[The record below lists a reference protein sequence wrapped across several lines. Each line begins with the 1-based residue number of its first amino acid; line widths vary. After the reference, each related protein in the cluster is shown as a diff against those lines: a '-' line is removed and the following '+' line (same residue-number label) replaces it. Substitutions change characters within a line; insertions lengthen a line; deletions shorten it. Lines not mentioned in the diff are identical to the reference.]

1 MASVMQRL
9 KNFYD
14 GKYYPILVS
23 VLIFLG
29 HSTELELVFGGLMI
43 LSLILGF
50 WICNDLR
57 FAVTPFLCTIFIVP
71 INHSPNVPNYSRYYL
86 EPLPLTVVIILAV
99 LLIASATAFAVRNR
113 RMIQKDFLL
122 KKKGIF
128 LSFALL
134 CVALLLNGLFSKGY
148 TVQNFLY
155 ATSFILSLMLM
166 YFLFG
171 GYIRFDKS
179 TVSYFMYCFVL
190 AGLQI
195 TAQLFFAYFTT
206 VSFVGMNP
214 VKETVLLGWG
224 VWTAIGGMLTLLM
237 PACFYFAANHKHGW
251 IGYFLGFLEF
261 FAILLSQS
269 RGALLTGA
277 LVLFLCLLMLCF
289 KGTYRKRNR
298 FFALAILVVGAI
310 GGVLLF
316 DKILSLFQNFLNY
329 GFGDNGRF
337 ELWSLG
343 VENFLK
349 NPVFGSGFYAFVNE
363 EWLKDVYPYF
373 YHNTLI
379 QMLGAAGAIG
389 FLAYAYHRF
398 CTVRLFLKKPNFC
411 KLFLGIGILGWLCFC
426 LIDVLFFSTYP
437 TMFYA
442 LILLTM
448 ERSED
453 LI

>member
-9 KNFYD
+9 KSFYE
-14 GKYYPILVS
+14 GKYYPILVA

-29 HSTELELVFGGLMI
+29 HSTELELVFGGLMM
-43 LSLILGF
+43 LSLILGC
-50 WICNDLR
+50 WICNDLC
-57 FAVTPFLCTIFIVP
+57 FAVSPFLCTIFIVP
-71 INHSPNVPNYSRYYL
+71 IAHSPNVPDYSRYYL
-86 EPLPLTVVIILAV
+86 EPLPLTVIIVLAV
-99 LLIASATAFAVRNR
+99 LLIVSMVVFAWRNR
-113 RMIQKDFLL
+113 KMIPKTLFS
-122 KKKGIF
+122 KKGIF
-128 LSFALL
+128 ISFAFL
-134 CVALLLNGLFSKGY
+134 CGALLLNGLFSKGY

-179 TVSYFMYCFVL
+179 VIEYFMYCFVL
-190 AGLQI
+190 AGVQI
-195 TAQLFFAYFTT
+195 AAQLFFAYFTT
-206 VSFVGMNP
+206 VSFVGTNP

-237 PACFYFAANHKHGW
+237 PACFYFAANHKYGW
-251 IGYFLGFLEF
+251 IGYLLGFVEF

-277 LVLFLCLLMLCF
+277 LVLFLCVLALCF
-289 KGTYRKRNR
+289 KGAYRKRNR
-298 FFALAILVVGAI
+298 IFALAILVVGAL
-310 GGVLLF
+310 GGILLF
-316 DKILSLFQNFLNY
+316 DKFLSLFQNFLNY

-349 NPVFGSGFYAFVNE
+349 NPVFGAGFYAFVNE

-398 CTVRLFLKKPNFC
+398 RTVQLFLKKPNSC